1 MLMPMAAQ
9 DKIPYPFI
17 LEYLNGVDITVKPM
31 FGGYAVYSDGK
42 LQLFLLRRAGK
53 PNYEKGLTENGIYAA
68 GTADHIDSLRSEFPD
83 AEFQLLKGGKVWI
96 FFAESSEMFEPYTAA
111 ACEMIAARDP
121 RLGR

>member
-96 FFAESSEMFEPYTAA
+96 FFAESS
-111 ACEMIAARDP
+111 
-121 RLGR
+121 